1 MWDVRLDTIVQG
13 LKVVIASE
21 ILFCLATSLTKISML
36 TLTYR
41 LVGNSSSL
49 LSKVIIGAI
58 VLVSTQ
64 GTAFIF
70 GVLFECG

>member
-1 MWDVRLDTIVQG
+1 MWDVHLSTIVAG
-13 LKVVIASE
+13 LKVVLASE

-41 LVGNSSSL
+41 LVGNSSSI
-49 LSKVIIGAI
+49 LSKITIGAI

-70 GVLFECG
+70 AILFECQ